1 MNKVVREIE
10 DKVLEELQ
18 NWYDIQVVDRNDD
31 GSIKEIIADCWE
43 MNIAVRVVLPC
54 GETNFH
60 FLLQADYMDDGRE
73 DPAIDCWYDS
83 IDDLLPELKST
94 KIHERIYDFYE
105 EEADID
111 EI

>member
-18 NWYDIQVVDRNDD
+18 NWYDIQAVDRNDD

-60 FLLQADYMDDGRE
+60 FLLQA
-73 DPAIDCWYDS
+73 
-83 IDDLLPELKST
+83 LPELKST
-94 KIHERIYDFYE
+94 KIHERIYDFYGV
-105 EEADID
+105 EADID

>member
-18 NWYDIQVVDRNDD
+18 NWYDIQVIDRNDD

-43 MNIAVRVVLPC
+43 MNVAVRVVLPC

-83 IDDLLPELKST
+83 ISDTNIPYKYTNIHFLDFVREQAPT
-94 KIHERIYDFYE
+94 K
-105 EEADID
+105 
-111 EI
+111 EIVL